1 MIMGQEK
8 RLVKWLYAING
19 NDGSFRLIPAFR
31 RGRVCVVC
39 RYLDWRPVESSLKV
53 ALVQLGCPKNLVD
66 GEWMLGQLR
75 AAGHELSK
83 DLNAEAVI
91 VNTCGF
97 IDSAKEES
105 VNAILQV
112 AELKRSGR
120 ALRLIVAGCMA
131 QRYKDELRREIPEI
145 DGFIPPGA
153 LSRAVELLESP
164 SRTVKIAN
172 RVELYDGLA
181 PRVISTPP
189 HLAYVKIAEGCDNPC
204 TFCPIPSFRGALH
217 SRPPSSILAEL
228 ASLAEKGVKEAVL
241 IAQDTTAYGRDLGLK
256 DGLAKLLAAIEENP
270 APPWIRILYAYP
282 NHLTPELL
290 RVIGQS
296 AKVLPYLDLPLQHA
310 HPDILAAMGRG
321 GGAKVFLKQIEKARK
336 AIPGLA
342 VRTTFITGFPGE
354 KREHFKTLEA
364 FVKEARFD
372 HLGVFAYSREE
383 GTKAHRLG
391 DPVDKRTK
399 QRRKEALL
407 ALQQDISWDN
417 NRRRVGRVL
426 DVLVEGA
433 CDETEH
439 LLQGRAAHQ
448 APEIDGR
455 VLINDGFATPGAF
468 AKVRVT
474 EAHPY
479 DLVGEIIG

>member
-1 MIMGQEK
+1 
-8 RLVKWLYAING
+8 
-19 NDGSFRLIPAFR
+19 
-31 RGRVCVVC
+31 
-39 RYLDWRPVESSLKV
+39 
-53 ALVQLGCPKNLVD
+53 
-66 GEWMLGQLR
+66 MLGQLR
-75 AAGHELSK
+75 AAGHELSE

-97 IDSAKEES
+97 IDAAKEES

-120 ALRLIVAGCMA
+120 VRRLIVAGCLV
-131 QRYKDELRREIPEI
+131 QRYKEELRKDIPEI
-145 DGFIPPGA
+145 DGFIPPSA

-164 SRTVKIAN
+164 SRTVNISN
-172 RVELYDGLA
+172 RVDLYDGLA

-204 TFCPIPSFRGALH
+204 AFCPIPSFRGALH
-217 SRPPSSILAEL
+217 SRPASSILAEL
-228 ASLAEKGVKEAVL
+228 ASLAKKGVKEAVL

-256 DGLAKLLAAIEENP
+256 EGLAKLLASIEETP
-270 APPWIRILYAYP
+270 TPPWIRILYAYP
-282 NHLTPELL
+282 NHLSPSLL
-290 RVIGQS
+290 GAMGRS
-296 AKVLPYLDLPLQHA
+296 TKVLPYLDLPLQHA

-342 VRTTFITGFPGE
+342 IRTTFITGFPGE
-354 KREHFKTLEA
+354 KRDHFNTLDA

-372 HLGVFAYSREE
+372 HLGVFTYSREE

-399 QRRKEALL
+399 MRRQEILMASQRE
-407 ALQQDISWDN
+407 ISWDN
-417 NRRRVGRVL
+417 NRRRVGQTL

-439 LLQGRAAHQ
+439 LLEGRAAHQ

-455 VLINDGFATPGAF
+455 VLINDGFAPPGAF